1 MKVAG
6 VIGRKVGMTRLPDGD
21 GLVAVTLIK
30 LEQQAVTKIL
40 TVDRD
45 GYDAVQV
52 GYYSKKEQRLSKADI
67 ARLRKVG
74 IDNNYARYREFR
86 TTEVST
92 DELGK
97 SLTVELLKDVKTL
110 DVQGITKGRGCQGV
124 VKRWNHK
131 TGRRTHGS
139 RFHRRPGALGGRSQP
154 GRVFK
159 NKKMPGHMG
168 AVNRTIQ
175 NLRVLGIDEQQQVV
189 AVKGAIPGQRGG
201 FVVVRPARKANVS

>member
-1 MKVAG
+1 MNMAG
-6 VIGRKVGMTRLPDGD
+6 LVGRKVGMTRLPDGD
-21 GLVAVTLIK
+21 NLVAVTLIK

-45 GYDAVQV
+45 GYEAVQV
-52 GYYSKKEQRLSKADI
+52 GYYGKKERSLNKADI

-74 IDNNYARYREFR
+74 IDNNYARCREFR
-86 TTEVST
+86 TAEEVST
-92 DELGK
+92 EMLGK
-97 SLTVELLKDVKTL
+97 SLSVDLLKDIKML
-110 DVQGITKGRGCQGV
+110 DVQGITKGRGCQGAI
-124 VKRWNHK
+124 KRWNHK

-175 NLRVLGIDEQQQVV
+175 NLRVLGIDEQQQIV

-201 FVVVRPARKANVS
+201 FVVVRPSRRTD

>member
-1 MKVAG
+1 MKMAG
-6 VIGRKVGMTRLPDGD
+6 LIGRKVGMTRLPDGD
-21 GLVAVTLIK
+21 NLVAVSLIK

-45 GYDAVQV
+45 GYQAVQV
-52 GYYSKKEQRLSKADI
+52 GYYDKKERSLSKADV

-74 IDNNYARYREFR
+74 IDNNYARCREFR
-86 TTEVST
+86 TTEELPTEV
-92 DELGK
+92 LGK
-97 SLTVELLKDVKTL
+97 SLGVDLLKDVKML
-110 DVQGITKGRGCQGV
+110 DVQGITKGRGCQGA
-124 VKRWNHK
+124 VKRWGHK

-175 NLRVLGIDEQQQVV
+175 NLRVLGIDEQQQIV

-201 FVVVRPARKANVS
+201 FVVVRPAIKGR

>member
-1 MKVAG
+1 MKMAG
-6 VIGRKVGMTRLPDGD
+6 LIGRKVGMTRLPDGD
-21 GLVAVTLIK
+21 ALVAATLIK
-30 LEQQAVTKIL
+30 LEQQTITKIL

-45 GYDAVQV
+45 GYEAVQV
-52 GYYSKKEQRLSKADI
+52 GYYDKKERALNKADVG
-67 ARLRKVG
+67 RLRKVG

-86 TTEVST
+86 TTDIST
-92 DELGK
+92 ESLGK
-97 SLTVELLKDVKTL
+97 SLTVDLLKDVETL
-110 DVQGITKGRGCQGV
+110 DVQGVTKGRGCQGV

-159 NKKMPGHMG
+159 NKKMAGHMG

-175 NLRVLGIDEQQQVV
+175 SLRVLGIDEQQQIV

-201 FVVVRPARKANVS
+201 FVFVRPARKANVS